1 MKEVRLVFDSIFELG
16 IYLLTFIASLFA
28 LSGLDFNRFIKQG
41 KVAQGQ
47 LLYLMIALCI
57 AYLAGSL
64 LLKIS
69 GH

>member
-47 LLYLMIALCI
+47 LLYLM
-57 AYLAGSL
+57 LA
-64 LLKIS
+64 
-69 GH
+69 